1 MCRESNNDVVILPSN
16 MTVDSVLKEHWR
28 NPHKVKVSLY
38 VCLCPP
44 HSSDRR
50 TSQSSVIRNFPVR
63 NFTHSFNIL
72 AVLPTMQNTSLCLSF
87 VPNAVHMFVLEAWQ
101 PVKHFSSIFGCKCEN
116 MLLPPCIS
124 VLSMTSE
131 LPQWNQWKFS
141 VIPTL
146 INN

>member
-1 MCRESNNDVVILPSN
+1 MRTVFNCFSVSLLLTHTHTRTHTGEECELMCRESNNDVVILPSN

-101 PVKHFSSIFGCKCEN
+101 PVKHF
-116 MLLPPCIS
+116 
-124 VLSMTSE
+124 
-131 LPQWNQWKFS
+131 
-141 VIPTL
+141 
-146 INN
+146 